1 MTFSGGKTDATRDG
15 YLMSKGALGEL
26 IQVSLDKFTRMTLQM
41 PVSEKLDVTR
51 DFQRRVELLE
61 GIN

>member
-1 MTFSGGKTDATRDG
+1 
-15 YLMSKGALGEL
+15 MSKGALGEL

-41 PVSEKLDVTR
+41 PFSEKLDVTR

-61 GIN
+61 SIN